1 MKKNKKINTKKTIS
15 DSKDFIDKLASI
27 KYASKKDSKLM
38 SSVISS
44 VLKKKI
50 MVLLLDIKK
59 YTTLM
64 PIAMFPYK

>member
-44 VLKKKI
+44 VLKKK
-50 MVLLLDIKK
+50 
-59 YTTLM
+59 
-64 PIAMFPYK
+64 